1 MCQIV
6 VIFIR
11 LIGEVLVTS
20 CAPALVPLRNR
31 FQYAHPHSQVT
42 VFHFRRGRALTPYS
56 DLFY

>member
-1 MCQIV
+1 MCQTV
-6 VIFIR
+6 VILIR

-42 VFHFRRGRALTPYS
+42 VYSTLEEVAL
-56 DLFY
+56 